1 VDLCGTYYTVDANR
15 GRGPPIG
22 GLSKKTA
29 DLYREKEKTIKTF
42 IIQRGINSLI
52 EVYAK

>member
-1 VDLCGTYYTVDANR
+1 MRWTRTANR

-22 GLSKKTA
+22 GLFKKTV
-29 DLYREKEKTIKTF
+29 DRYREKKTTETF

-52 EVYAK
+52 ELYAK